1 MAVVTLADLG
11 YNDILN
17 LSGSMVA
24 WEQAGQTL
32 EC

>member
-1 MAVVTLADLG
+1 MTVATLADLG

-17 LSGSMVA
+17 LSSGMVV
-24 WEQAGQTL
+24 WEQAGQTV